1 MHKRMHTCAC
11 THAYVHTY
19 THARTHAHKVVYQ
32 VTKEDL
38 SSFDEIKAAVQEEL
52 QGNKTQGNTATTKA
66 SKRKRNAVGTSDT
79 CAPMPSGLVER
90 TSRTGRVYKA
100 LNIPELFQG

>member
-1 MHKRMHTCAC
+1 
-11 THAYVHTY
+11 
-19 THARTHAHKVVYQ
+19 
-32 VTKEDL
+32 
-38 SSFDEIKAAVQEEL
+38 
-52 QGNKTQGNTATTKA
+52 
-66 SKRKRNAVGTSDT
+66 VGTSDT